1 VPGRGKEA
9 KLKVVICQYFKY
21 RCQRKVMK
29 RCEHEKSSK
38 THCWVYVTEE
48 MKGKLITG
56 ILLPQK
62 LQIFEALN
70 EGKSDLQV
78 VCVG

>member
-1 VPGRGKEA
+1 MSQRDEGKR
-9 KLKVVICQYFKY
+9 I
-21 RCQRKVMK
+21 
-29 RCEHEKSSK
+29 
-38 THCWVYVTEE
+38 TE
-48 MKGKLITG
+48 

-62 LQIFEALN
+62 LQIFDKEFN

>member
-1 VPGRGKEA
+1 
-9 KLKVVICQYFKY
+9 
-21 RCQRKVMK
+21 MK